1 MHLNKG
7 SLGELKV
14 STENNIK
21 KFCLDF
27 FNEYKK
33 KQLDIFDIQEEF
45 HRKYPKEK
53 VKSIMEITDLELQVN
68 VSIDDTLDIFDFR

>member
-1 MHLNKG
+1 LHLSKD
-7 SLGELKV
+7 SLRELQV

-21 KFCLDF
+21 KFCMDF

-33 KQLDIFDIQEEF
+33 KQLDIFDIEEEF

-53 VKSIMEITDLELQVN
+53 VNNIMEISDLDLQVN
-68 VSIDDTLDIFDFR
+68 VKIDDTLDIFDFR